1 MAITKASDLAKLL
14 ADGVVGTTEI
24 GDGQIT
30 TAKIA
35 DSAITTDKL
44 ASNAVTAAQLSVSG
58 DDIPYDNSVSGM
70 SANTLQEAIDYL
82 NVVTGG
88 GSAGAQATYTRDAF
102 TATEGQTTFTT
113 SNGYTLGYVQVFM
126 NGVLLALT
134 DYVANDESTVV
145 LSVGASAG
153 DEIVIV
159 AYDSFAISE
168 VLRVLNI
175 SASAPDDALTIT
187 AGGGITTP
195 SGITASAT
203 IRSSD
208 TGIGLQ
214 HGTFAGEP
222 SFQTFANP
230 TDDYLR
236 VDVDGSG
243 VGSGQHYL
251 ISYGATHSNNGEL
264 ALKNNTGQN
273 IVFYSGTV
281 STPRVSVRG
290 DNGDLRLEAGTQL
303 EFADG
308 SVMSEYEHGTWT
320 PVYNAKSGFTD
331 ATAVTSHECRYVK
344 IGKIVHLTGTL
355 RFDSTDSSISQN
367 NYIRITG
374 MPFGQEQMLTESVQE
389 VGHCH
394 LYNSLGGGVN
404 AWGRCIFS
412 ATPPV
417 LWFYFPL
424 ITGEVPGNAALTFT
438 ITYEV
443 D

>member
-88 GSAGAQATYTRDAF
+88 GSAGAQATYTRDSF
-102 TATEGQTTFTT
+102 IATEGQTTFTT

-134 DYVANDESTVV
+134 DYVANNESTVV
-145 LSVGASAG
+145 LNVGASAG
-153 DEIVIV
+153 DEIAVI

-168 VLRVLNI
+168 VLRVLSI
-175 SASAPDDALTIT
+175 SPSSPDDALTIT
-187 AGGGITTP
+187 AEGGIATL

-203 IRSSD
+203 IRSLD
-208 TGIGLQ
+208 TVVGLQ

-222 SFQTFANP
+222 SLQTVASP
-230 TDDYLR
+230 DDDYMRL
-236 VDVDGSG
+236 DLDGSG
-243 VGSGQHYL
+243 VGAGMHYL
-251 ISYGATHSNNGEL
+251 ISYGDTHVNNGEL
-264 ALKNNTGQN
+264 ALKNNTGDP
-273 IVFYSGTV
+273 IVFYTGTV

-290 DNGDLRLEAGTQL
+290 DNGDLRLETGTQL

-320 PVYNAKSGFTD
+320 PVYNNDSGFS
-331 ATAVTSHECRYVK
+331 ATTVTSHECRYVK
-344 IGKIVHLTGTL
+344 VGRIVHLTGTL
-355 RFDSTDSSISQN
+355 RFDSADGSIAQN

-374 MPFGQEQMLTESVQE
+374 VPFGQEQMLTESVQE
-389 VGHCH
+389 VGTCH

-404 AWGRCIFS
+404 AWGRCIYS
-412 ATPPV
+412 EAPTV
-417 LWFYFPL
+417 LWFYFPH
-424 ITGEVPGNAALTFT
+424 IVGTVTGTGAISFT